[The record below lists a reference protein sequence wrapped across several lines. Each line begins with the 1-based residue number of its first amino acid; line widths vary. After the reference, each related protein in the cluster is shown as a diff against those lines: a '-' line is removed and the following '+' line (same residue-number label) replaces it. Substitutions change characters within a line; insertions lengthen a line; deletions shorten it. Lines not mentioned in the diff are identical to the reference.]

1 MSFATPEDIVMEPL
15 LEVRNLSKHFLGI
28 HALEGVNF
36 KINTKERVGLVGD
49 NGAGKSTLIKIISG
63 IQLPTA
69 GDIFWEGRKLTMES
83 PTVARELGIETIYQ
97 DLSLAN
103 NLTTAN
109 NFFLG
114 RELTKSYLGGLM
126 RFLDEKSMNAR
137 TEELLFQMNA
147 SIPTRK
153 QVAFLSG
160 GQRQAIAIMRVML
173 WNAKLIIMDEPTAAL
188 GVAERRKVL
197 DLMKELQQHGVSV
210 LLVSHNLPDI
220 LEATDRVY
228 VIRRGRIVG
237 EQRTATTS
245 EHALIQLMI
254 GSEPTTP
261 SSN

>member
-1 MSFATPEDIVMEPL
+1 MMEPL
-15 LEVRNLSKHFLGI
+15 LEVRNISKHFLGI
-28 HALEGVNF
+28 RALEGVNF

-49 NGAGKSTLIKIISG
+49 NGAGKSTLIKIIAG

-69 GDIFWEGRKLTMES
+69 GDIFWEGKRLTMES
-83 PTVARELGIETIYQ
+83 PAVARELGIETIYQ

-114 RELTKSYLGGLM
+114 RELTHRYLGGLVQ
-126 RFLDEKSMNAR
+126 FLDEKSMNAK
-137 TEELLFQMNA
+137 TAELLFQMNS

-173 WNAKLIIMDEPTAAL
+173 WKAKLIIMDEPTAAL

-197 DLMKELQQHGVSV
+197 DLMNELQQHGVSV

-237 EQRTATTS
+237 EQRTAATT

-254 GSEPTTP
+254 GSEPAKP
-261 SSN
+261 SSH

>member
-1 MSFATPEDIVMEPL
+1 MMEPL
-15 LEVRNLSKHFLGI
+15 LEVRNISKHFLGI
-28 HALEGVNF
+28 RALEDVNF

-49 NGAGKSTLIKIISG
+49 NGAGKSTLIKIIAG

-69 GDIFWEGRKLTMES
+69 GDIFWEGKQLTMES
-83 PTVARELGIETIYQ
+83 PAVARELGIETIYQ

-114 RELTKSYLGGLM
+114 RELTKRYLGGLVQ
-126 RFLDEKSMNAR
+126 FLDEKSMNAK
-137 TEELLFQMNA
+137 TAELLFQMNS

-173 WNAKLIIMDEPTAAL
+173 CKAKLIIMDEPTAAL

-197 DLMKELQQHGVSV
+197 DLMNELQQHGVSV

-237 EQRTATTS
+237 EQRTAATT

-254 GSEPTTP
+254 GSEPARP
-261 SSN
+261 SSH